1 MRLILASGS
10 PRRRELLTSIVPEF
24 EVISS
29 DIEEIFNAQLPGIG
43 ERVSDLA
50 AQKAWYQDKLG
61 MKALRSY
68 DREGKP
74 FEWIMGYEGGGAILA
89 LLASPQRKPGPNT
102 NARLIL
108 NVPDAKALAEWLKTQ
123 GVESRMVAA
132 GAYFIN
138 DPEGNPIE
146 LYTPPAPAPK

>member
-1 MRLILASGS
+1 MKTAVLAAALALAATAAAAEPPANLK
-10 PRRRELLTSIVPEF
+10 PRAINGPGWNVM
-24 EVISS
+24 
-29 DIEEIFNAQLPGIG
+29 DLP
-43 ERVSDLA
+43 

-68 DREGKP
+68 DRDGKP
-74 FEWIMGYEGGGAILA
+74 FEWIMGYDGPAGGAILA
-89 LLASPQRKPGPNT
+89 LLSSPQRKPGPNT

-108 NVPDAKALAEWLKTQ
+108 NTPDSKALADWLKTQ

-146 LYTPPAPAPK
+146 LYTPPAPAAK

>member
-1 MRLILASGS
+1 MKTATLAAVLALAATTAAAEPPANLK
-10 PRRRELLTSIVPEF
+10 PRTI
-24 EVISS
+24 
-29 DIEEIFNAQLPGIG
+29 NGPGWN
-43 ERVSDLA
+43 VMDLA

-89 LLASPQRKPGPNT
+89 LLSSPQRKPGPNT
-102 NARLIL
+102 AARLIL
-108 NVPDAKALAEWLKTQ
+108 NVPDSKALADWLKTQ

-132 GAYFIN
+132 GAYFIT
-138 DPEGNPIE
+138 DPEGNPVE
-146 LYTPPAPAPK
+146 LYTPPAPK